1 MAITVCEQCRVFIL
15 DTASSSYVMGV
26 MGQGHLV
33 HLYYGAPIDDKQ
45 VQHLAAPRGRAS
57 FWAIPAGDE
66 DEFSTDV
73 VPLEYSGSGSAD
85 LRPCA
90 IGSVDADGDN
100 VTDLRYDSYEI
111 LPGKP
116 DNPGLPH
123 TYLNDGDAAQTLR
136 ITLRDAVKELYV
148 DLYYTVF
155 DFSPAIARWTVVRN
169 AGSQPV
175 TLTRAMTGSLQ
186 FPGKDYDLLH
196 LHGAWAREFNVE
208 RAPICHT
215 TQSVQS
221 FRGSSS
227 HLHNPFAAILSK
239 DATEDAGEAETLLRL
254 YALAA
259 RGADFKSDPAW
270 TKYESLPATT
280 GHFFRGVE

>member
-1 MAITVCEQCRVFIL
+1 MAITVCEQCRVFKL

-148 DLYYTVF
+148 DLY
-155 DFSPAIARWTVVRN
+155 
-169 AGSQPV
+169 
-175 TLTRAMTGSLQ
+175 
-186 FPGKDYDLLH
+186 
-196 LHGAWAREFNVE
+196 
-208 RAPICHT
+208 
-215 TQSVQS
+215 
-221 FRGSSS
+221 
-227 HLHNPFAAILSK
+227 
-239 DATEDAGEAETLLRL
+239 
-254 YALAA
+254 
-259 RGADFKSDPAW
+259 
-270 TKYESLPATT
+270 
-280 GHFFRGVE
+280 